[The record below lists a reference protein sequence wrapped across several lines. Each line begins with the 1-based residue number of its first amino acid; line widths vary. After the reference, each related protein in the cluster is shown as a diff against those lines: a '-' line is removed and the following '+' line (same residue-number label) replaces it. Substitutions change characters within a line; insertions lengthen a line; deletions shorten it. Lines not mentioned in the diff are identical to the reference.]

1 MAPNVTDSMH
11 AGSSQR
17 NAVQAQSGTRHAGR
31 QCEAASV
38 HTRSLKVVA
47 IFVAALVLW
56 SMSRQRLGDFEQQV
70 LLASLRIQGE
80 VYAVPVAEEIERAT
94 GRAVSHAAVYIAM
107 QRLEQRGLVKS
118 RLGPRSDR
126 PGGKQK
132 RLYTVT
138 RRAVNLL
145 AESREAYDR
154 LWAGLDLRRLLEE
167 RTR

>member
-1 MAPNVTDSMH
+1 M
-11 AGSSQR
+11 
-17 NAVQAQSGTRHAGR
+17 TR
-31 QCEAASV
+31 
-38 HTRSLKVVA
+38 K
-47 IFVAALVLW
+47 
-56 SMSRQRLGDFEQQV
+56 RLGEFEQQV
-70 LLASLRIQGE
+70 LLAGLRIHGE

-94 GRAVSHAAVYIAM
+94 GRPVSHAAVYIAM

-118 RLGPRSDR
+118 RLGPASDR

-145 AESREAYDR
+145 AETREAYDR
-154 LWAGLDLRRLLEE
+154 LWAGIDVRQLLEE

>member
-1 MAPNVTDSMH
+1 MGIESCRSVRSSSTD
-11 AGSSQR
+11 AT
-17 NAVQAQSGTRHAGR
+17 AWRHTVGKEGALQLGR
-31 QCEAASV
+31 QPPQDHHS
-38 HTRSLKVVA
+38 TVA
-47 IFVAALVLW
+47 IFVAALVLCA
-56 SMSRQRLGDFEQQV
+56 MSRQRLGDFEQQV

-132 RLYTVT
+132 RLYSVT
-138 RRAVNLL
+138 RRAVNQL
-145 AESREAYDR
+145 AESREAYER
-154 LWAGLDLRRLLEE
+154 LWAGLDVRRLLEE